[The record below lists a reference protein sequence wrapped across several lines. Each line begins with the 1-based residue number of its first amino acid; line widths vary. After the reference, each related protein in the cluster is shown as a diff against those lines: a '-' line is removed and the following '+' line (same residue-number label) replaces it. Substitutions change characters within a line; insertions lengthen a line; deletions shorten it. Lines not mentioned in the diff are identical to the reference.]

1 MFYNNPEKREW
12 WLDQHDDVET
22 KTGLVDEPTVG
33 TKEREALK
41 TIPSFGQLFCLVLS
55 ESLLQRGILQEEEF
69 GEVPFILV
77 VHV

>member
-41 TIPSFGQLFCLVLS
+41 TIPSFG
-55 ESLLQRGILQEEEF
+55 
-69 GEVPFILV
+69 
-77 VHV
+77 